1 MFRSIFR
8 VVVVAVVVLSF
19 TLSIAPVAQAGPLSF
34 RAPAFAS
41 AGGGWLEAAV
51 AWLSRLTDG
60 ERQKPAPVLVKKA
73 TGSCIDPMGQ
83 PMPCPR

>member
-8 VVVVAVVVLSF
+8 VVVVAAVVLSF
-19 TLSIAPVAQAGPLSF
+19 TLSIAPVAQAGPLSS
-34 RAPAFAS
+34 RALVFVHAD
-41 AGGGWLEAAV
+41 GGWFGAAV
-51 AWLSRLTDG
+51 AWLSRLTAG
-60 ERQKPAPVLVKKA
+60 ETQKPAPVLVKSA

>member
-8 VVVVAVVVLSF
+8 VVVVAAVVLSF
-19 TLSIAPVAQAGPLSF
+19 TLSMVPAAQAGSF
-34 RAPAFAS
+34 HTPTLTNT
-41 AGGGWLEAAV
+41 GGWLGAAI
-51 AWLSRLTDG
+51 AWLSRLSG
-60 ERQKPAPVLVKKA
+60 EATKPAPVQVKRA

>member
-8 VVVVAVVVLSF
+8 VVVVAALVLSF
-19 TLSIAPVAQAGPLSF
+19 TLSIAPVVQAAPASF
-34 RAPAFAS
+34 RAPAVAH
-41 AGGGWLEAAV
+41 ADGGWLAAAA
-51 AWLSRLTDG
+51 AWLSRLTSG
-60 ERQKPAPVLVKKA
+60 EKPAPVLVKRA